1 MIRFAPSSHLI
12 SLTAALRLTA
22 GGLAAG
28 MLAACSSP
36 APPPSFPPLT
46 YDYLPP
52 ITLRVASVN
61 LVDEYVPSPGAQ
73 TLISQ
78 DPAPPPLVLS
88 HMLSHRLVASG
99 APGTATVTIKSA
111 SIDQEG
117 ASLTGTM
124 DVELDLVSG
133 DGRSTGFAEASAT
146 ASIPAP
152 DPNGSQADV
161 QTALYGLTSKLM
173 DAINVQLPYQ
183 IDHHLA
189 DWMVGAGA
197 PPGAGS
203 MGAPIAATPLPS
215 PDQVPT
221 AAAPTPQGVPAT
233 GNVNP
238 AVPNYLPGAGPGAL
252 VR

>member
-1 MIRFAPSSHLI
+1 MKRIGWGLRYV
-12 SLTAALRLTA
+12 SL
-22 GGLAAG
+22 LAATG
-28 MLAACSSP
+28 LAACS
-36 APPPSFPPLT
+36 APPPPPDFRPLT

-73 TLISQ
+73 TLIAQ
-78 DPAPPPLVLS
+78 DPAQPPLVLS
-88 HMLSHRLVASG
+88 HMLTHRLIASG
-99 APGTATVTIKSA
+99 APGTATVTIKAA

-117 ASLTGTM
+117 PSLTGTM

-133 DGRSTGFAEASAT
+133 DGRSTGFAEATAS

-183 IDHHLA
+183 IQQHLMNWVVA
-189 DWMVGAGA
+189 PGMPIGGAA
-197 PPGAGS
+197 TS
-203 MGAPIAATPLPS
+203 APIAATPL
-215 PDQVPT
+215 T
-221 AAAPTPQGVPAT
+221 APTPVPGSPLPPPGTPAT
-233 GNVNP
+233 GNLNP
-238 AVPNYLPGAGPGAL
+238 AVPAYLPGAGPAAL
-252 VR
+252 PAH